1 MCIRDR
7 YEDNFTSGG
16 AADFPDAFAGKVKD
30 LDYKTIRYPGH
41 YQWVKN
47 TMSTIANSD
56 DRIKALEN
64 IMLEN
69 IPSVED
75 DVVVVYASVEGKDI
89 NGRLRRKEKSYKIFP
104 SMVGKKRLR
113 AIQTSTAAP
122 LCEVA
127 YMLLTHPWKG
137 TILQSQLSTRDFLN
151 GPFVTAIYGK
161 Y

>member
-1 MCIRDR
+1 VVVLPLPVGPVTRMMPSGRATI
-7 YEDNFTSGG
+7 NF
-16 AADFPDAFAGKVKD
+16 
-30 LDYKTIRYPGH
+30 I
-41 YQWVKN
+41 
-47 TMSTIANSD
+47 STIINSD

-75 DVVVVYASVEGKDI
+75 DIVVIYASVEGKDQ

-104 SMVGKKRLR
+104 TYVGNKRLR
-113 AIQTSTAAP
+113 AIQTTTASA

-127 YMLLTHPWKG
+127 YMLLTHQWKG
-137 TILQSQLSTRDFLN
+137 VILQSELSTDDFLN